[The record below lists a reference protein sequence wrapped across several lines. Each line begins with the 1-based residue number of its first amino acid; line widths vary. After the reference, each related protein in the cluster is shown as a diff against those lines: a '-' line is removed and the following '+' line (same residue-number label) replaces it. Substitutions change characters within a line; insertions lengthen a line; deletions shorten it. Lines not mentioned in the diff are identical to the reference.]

1 MTKYEKIEQIENKK
15 SELWEKKND
24 LYKEISK
31 LNKEI
36 ENCDH
41 EIAMLSTRS
50 ESRRVRL
57 QKKMIG
63 G

>member
-1 MTKYEKIEQIENKK
+1 MTKFEEIEQLENKK
-15 SELWEKKND
+15 SELWEKKNS

-41 EIAMLSTRS
+41 EIAMLSTRF
-50 ESRRVRL
+50 ESHRVGL
-57 QKKMIG
+57 G

>member
-1 MTKYEKIEQIENKK
+1 MTKYQKIEQVENKK
-15 SELWEKKND
+15 SELWEKKNS

-50 ESRRVRL
+50 ESLRVGL
-57 QKKMIG
+57 G